1 MGVTP
6 LMAEALGHLVP
17 WEAAPVSHV
26 PRLIG
31 MTLSSHVP
39 IWVITCLF
47 QESGERGGG
56 RIEHMRDEVC
66 EDKPTIKPATDSID
80 IVLTQPLMFHV
91 VTHS

>member
-56 RIEHMRDEVC
+56 ELSTCVMKFV
-66 EDKPTIKPATDSID
+66 KTNQQSSPLPTRSTSY
-80 IVLTQPLMFHV
+80 LR
-91 VTHS
+91 SR